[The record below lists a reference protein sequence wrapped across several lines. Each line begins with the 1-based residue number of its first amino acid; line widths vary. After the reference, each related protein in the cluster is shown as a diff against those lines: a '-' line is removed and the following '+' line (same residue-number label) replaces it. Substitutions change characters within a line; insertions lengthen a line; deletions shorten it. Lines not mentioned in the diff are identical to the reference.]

1 MERLDF
7 ASVMAVLRRN
17 IPDENF
23 ENQTDFLHSLFL
35 DVNLRPETAMDFDQG
50 QVCRWINGL
59 ARLSPNIISFYQE
72 KDNQWK
78 LLRRIKTVLLPLMPD
93 SAMAAQELYDLVL
106 QAPNV
111 SPQKKMELTD
121 GYTFED
127 ENDEAI
133 FIMDVLC
140 LAMQLRFE
148 KRDVRKKQLITP
160 GNLSPTVVDYIFDTD
175 IPRPCRWFLGREEE
189 LEQLHGLLV
198 DHSKV
203 FLHGIPGIG
212 KSEIAKAYA
221 KQHGKE
227 YTNIVYVNYPGDLKQ
242 AVIDLDFADDLPDES
257 HDARFKRHNRFLR
270 SLREDTL
277 LIVDNFN
284 VTASQD
290 PFLDVMLKYRC
301 RILFTTR
308 SRYENHISLEVGE
321 LNPAI
326 LLELMG
332 KFYPEAEKKQEV
344 MEDII
349 NLLHGHTFA
358 VELAARLLANGMLKP
373 KALLSKLQKEKA
385 ALDAED
391 KIGTTKDGRNRK
403 ATYYDHIHSL
413 FALYKL
419 SCGEQEILRSMTL
432 IPANG
437 ISSRRFAAW
446 MKQQNMNTINELTEM
461 GFISPKN
468 DREIL
473 LHPMIREVAVEELK
487 PSVRSC
493 AVLLDSLQE
502 ISLMHG
508 LDFMNNKQ
516 VFHTVDSIIATIEKD
531 DAARY
536 LLFLENVFQYMD
548 KYRYESGM
556 QKVIEELATI
566 LADDTN
572 GTSADRACLLD
583 ARAVLEK
590 NTKKQIEL
598 VGEAIRVLGEVHL
611 NSAHL
616 AANLHANLG
625 ALYHKAG
632 RMDLAKLHMEQGVHL
647 LEEYDLTGYHDSV
660 TQICNYAAL
669 LTDLG
674 EPQRAYSALLKLS
687 RTVKELN
694 SDQCLDY
701 GNIQQVMGSICV
713 VKGDAAQAQL
723 HHQRAMTIFEMVYED
738 EPALLEQKRQEIGK
752 ATLVSR
758 QKNQKLLV

>member
-7 ASVMAVLRRN
+7 ASVMVVLRRN

-23 ENQTDFLHSLFL
+23 GNQADFLDSLFMDL
-35 DVNLRPETAMDFDQG
+35 GFSSQTAMDFDQG
-50 QVCRWINGL
+50 QVCRWMNGL

-72 KDNQWK
+72 KDNQRK
-78 LLRRIKTVLLPLMPD
+78 LLRRIKERLLPLMPD

-111 SPQKKMELTD
+111 SPRKKMELTD

-133 FIMDVLC
+133 FILDVLC

-148 KRDVRKKQLITP
+148 KRDVRKKQLLTP
-160 GNLSPTVVDYIFDTD
+160 GNLSPAVVDYIFDTD
-175 IPRPCRWFLGREEE
+175 IPRPCRWFLGREQE
-189 LEQLHGLLV
+189 LEQLHALLV

-212 KSEIAKAYA
+212 KSELAKAYT
-221 KQHGKE
+221 KQYGKE
-227 YTNIVYVNYPGDLKQ
+227 YTNVIYVNYPGDLKQ
-242 AVIDLDFADDLPDES
+242 AVIDLDFADDMPDES
-257 HDARFKRHNRFLR
+257 DDARFKRHNRFLR

-290 PFLDVMLKYRC
+290 QFLDVMLKYRC

-308 SRYENHISLEVGE
+308 SRYENHISLKVGE
-321 LNPAI
+321 LNPDT
-326 LLELMG
+326 LLELVG
-332 KFYPEAEKKQEV
+332 KFFPEAERKRDEIKE
-344 MEDII
+344 II
-349 NLLHGHTFA
+349 ALLHGHTFA
-358 VELAARLLANGMLKP
+358 VELTARLLANGLLKP

-385 ALDAED
+385 ALDADD
-391 KIGTTKDGRNRK
+391 KIGTTKDGKNRK

-413 FALYKL
+413 FSLYKL
-419 SCGEQEILRSMTL
+419 SGAEQNILRCMTL

-437 ISSRRFAAW
+437 ISARRFAAW
-446 MKQQNMNTINELTEM
+446 MAQQNMNTINDLMEM
-461 GFISPKN
+461 GFIHPKN
-468 DREIL
+468 NREIL
-473 LHPMIREVAVEELK
+473 LHPVIQEVAVEELK

-493 AVLLDSLQE
+493 SALLDSLQE

-516 VFHTVDSIIATIEKD
+516 VFYTVESIITTICKD
-531 DAARY
+531 DTAKY

-548 KYRYESGM
+548 KYRYETGM
-556 QKVIEELATI
+556 QAIIEEMTTI
-566 LADDTN
+566 LSDASV

-590 NTKKQIEL
+590 NTQKQIGL
-598 VGEAIRVLGEVHL
+598 VEEAIQVLGEAHSG
-611 NSAHL
+611 NAHL

-632 RMDLAKLHMEQGVHL
+632 RMDLAKLYMEQGVQL
-647 LEEYDLTGYHDSV
+647 LEDYNLTGYHDSV

-669 LTDLG
+669 ITDLG
-674 EPQRAYSALLKLS
+674 ESQRAYSALLKLA
-687 RTVKELN
+687 RTVKERN

-701 GNIQQVMGSICV
+701 GLIQQVMGSVCLV
-713 VKGDAAQAQL
+713 MGDAAQAQL
-723 HHQRAMTIFEMVYED
+723 HHQRAMAIFEVVFED
-738 EPALLEQKRQEIGK
+738 EPTLLEEKRKEIGQ
-752 ATLVSR
+752 AALVSR